1 MSGEQRKFELT
12 GPQIV
17 GSALAAVT
25 VAVAASYLGVAG
37 TVIGAALMSV
47 GSTVGTAVY
56 THYLKRTGAK
66 VKQHTVNAWHGHP
79 AGKEPPAEQSAPVA
93 PPEPAQHGKPSWIK
107 VTVAAALVFAVS
119 MGGILAY
126 QAVAG
131 QTVAD
136 QITGKPRQEAKR
148 DKPPLRQ
155 HKHVEPAPQAPE
167 TQPIIT
173 PSASSSPRPTAA
185 PTRTPTA
192 QSPSTPTS
200 TSEPSGSPSPAPS
213 QSPPEGAAESLPPDE
228 PPPSQQ
234 TRPADRQPT
243 RSCRPALV
251 PIVC

>member
-37 TVIGAALMSV
+37 TVIGAALMSA
-47 GSTVGTAVY
+47 GTTVGTAVY

-66 VKQHTVNAWHGHP
+66 VKKHTVTAWHGHL
-79 AGKEPPAEQSAPVA
+79 AEKEPSAGQSTPGAT
-93 PPEPAQHGKPSWIK
+93 PEPAQRGKPSWIK
-107 VTVAAALVFAVS
+107 VAVAAALVFAVS

-155 HKHVEPAPQAPE
+155 HKHVEPALQPPA
-167 TQPIIT
+167 TQPAMT
-173 PSASSSPRPTAA
+173 PSGHVSPRPTATT
-185 PTRTPTA
+185 PTPTA
-192 QSPSTPTS
+192 QPASTPTS
-200 TSEPSGSPSPAPS
+200 TPEPSGSPSPAPS
-213 QSPPEGAAESLPPDE
+213 QSPPEGTAETPPPGE
-228 PPPSQQ
+228 RPPSQQ
-234 TRPADRQPT
+234 PEPADPQPT
-243 RSCRPALV
+243 RSCLPALV
-251 PIVC
+251 PIMC